1 MKDFNTNHCVSL
13 FIFTSPFLRVLYIRY
28 KWFQREYPFEWKGET
43 KGNDAA
49 SPEYVMQHTYY
60 HYVVRLVMWW
70 NELIKRGMLHD
81 IFCITHSVVGML
93 HDISKE
99 SKEHEQ
105 KNQSFVQQ
113 HIDKISRLRDLS
125 RLSKLPLSESDVQL
139 CSKHCAAKEK
149 LHRNKAKR
157 NGSSS
162 SGTTAA
168 ATAETKEEEHEGRLP
183 TVDVPVDL
191 A

>member
-13 FIFTSPFLRVLYIRY
+13 FFFTSPFLRVLYIRY

-70 NELIKRGMLHD
+70 NELINQ
-81 IFCITHSVVGML
+81 
-93 HDISKE
+93 
-99 SKEHEQ
+99 KEHEQ

-168 ATAETKEEEHEGRLP
+168 ATAETKEGEHEGRLP

>member
-1 MKDFNTNHCVSL
+1 MCF
-13 FIFTSPFLRVLYIRY
+13 FIFFFSSPFLRVLYIRY

-70 NELIKRGMLHD
+70 NELINQ
-81 IFCITHSVVGML
+81 
-93 HDISKE
+93 KE

-168 ATAETKEEEHEGRLP
+168 ATAETKEGEHEGRLP

>member
-13 FIFTSPFLRVLYIRY
+13 FFFTSPFLRVLYIRY

-70 NELIKRGMLHD
+70 NELINQKE
-81 IFCITHSVVGML
+81 
-93 HDISKE
+93 SKE

-125 RLSKLPLSESDVQL
+125 RLSKLPLS
-139 CSKHCAAKEK
+139 
-149 LHRNKAKR
+149 
-157 NGSSS
+157 
-162 SGTTAA
+162 
-168 ATAETKEEEHEGRLP
+168 
-183 TVDVPVDL
+183 
-191 A
+191 